1 MIVNCTA
8 IKMGTT
14 YLQHHFDFMK
24 GMYDPTIIID
34 DFGISEV
41 PMIWK

>member
-24 GMYDPTIIID
+24 GMYVPIID

-41 PMIWK
+41 PLI